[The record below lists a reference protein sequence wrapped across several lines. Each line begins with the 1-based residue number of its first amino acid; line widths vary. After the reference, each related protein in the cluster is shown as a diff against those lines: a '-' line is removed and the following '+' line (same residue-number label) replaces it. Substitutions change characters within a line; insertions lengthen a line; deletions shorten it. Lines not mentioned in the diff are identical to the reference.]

1 MRPCRQ
7 CQRRRAVSDIGYWLL
22 ILVLGL
28 AVHATGGFP
37 T

>member
-7 CQRRRAVSDIGYWLL
+7 CRRRRAVSDLGYWLL

-28 AVHATGGFP
+28 AVAWSGGWP
-37 T
+37 